1 MQGRVG
7 LPPVPVKET
16 TMPDITAAAATKITD
31 FAKTRLSQT
40 VGSGE
45 CYDLA
50 DQALSGAGAKS
61 APAYGKITPNAN
73 YVWGKAVTLAQ
84 LQPGDVIQFSN
95 YQADTTVQ
103 TDVANKDGSSSNDT
117 KVATVSR
124 PHHTA
129 VVKSVGANGVVTV
142 YEQNVDG
149 DRTVRESTLNVSGS
163 TNTTN
168 SSSGDSTTKVTTT
181 IKVSGTLK
189 FYRPQT

>member
-1 MQGRVG
+1 
-7 LPPVPVKET
+7 
-16 TMPDITAAAATKITD
+16 MPDITAAGATKVLD

-61 APAYGKITPNAN
+61 APAYGKITPGAN
-73 YVWGKAVTLAQ
+73 YVWGKAVTLAT
-84 LQPGDVIQFSN
+84 LQPGDVVQFSN
-95 YQADTTVQ
+95 YQADTTIQ
-103 TDVANKDGSSSNDT
+103 TDTTNKNGSGSNDT
-117 KVATVSR
+117 STATVGR

-129 VVKSVGANGVVTV
+129 VVKSVGANGAVTV

-149 DRTVRESTLNVSGS
+149 DRTVRETTLNMSGS

-168 SSSGDSTTKVTTT
+168 STSGDNTTKVTTT
-181 IKVSGTLK
+181 VKVSGTLK